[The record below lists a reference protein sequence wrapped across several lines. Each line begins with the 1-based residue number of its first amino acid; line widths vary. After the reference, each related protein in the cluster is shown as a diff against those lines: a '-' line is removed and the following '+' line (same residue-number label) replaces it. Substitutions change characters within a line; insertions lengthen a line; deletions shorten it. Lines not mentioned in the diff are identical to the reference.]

1 MGKVAIAGSFAGL
14 DLYSSDGGPSA
25 SFDAT
30 TSTIFL
36 RSADGGLSPIGSTNA
51 GGSVVA
57 GCSLGD
63 SFYFAGSFSSVS
75 GQNAANIVSYNPS
88 TSKFTALAGGGLDGA
103 VEAIYCDSSSKS
115 VWAGGAFHG
124 PSSGASGY
132 SGSVAVYTPSS
143 NSWAP
148 PGFGGLSGPVMSIVS
163 NTDSSSLLFGGS
175 FLTSYQSGSTTPNN
189 NVTSVSNPNVPQ
201 SSGSTPFSSS
211 LVPFPLGGAE
221 ITAGPSSSRAG
232 LGDIN
237 AILCPSGEDGPGS
250 TWFGREGSYNT
261 IIIRNFQAMTARG
274 IRLGNTFFDGQSTS
288 VFCVTS
294 IPDNR
299 VLTLRYNVPGS
310 SETRTCSD
318 ECPLSTDP
326 SVAFQDFVF
335 EADSITGV
343 LINLKEWAKDGVGLH
358 LLQLLSDGSFA
369 SAVSSDNA
377 SPCYAPGPSNAHAT
391 GSWSQATVNTD
402 IPATV
407 QTVLTSNVA
416 VGSTTSPSVTWNVYT
431 SASGQYEV
439 YLIVPGCINM
449 QDCDSRTS
457 VDVTINPGGSMSP
470 ITTTVSEQNPQDAEV
485 LVYKGPLVPS
495 TPDYTITVRLALA
508 ANPTGQGVG
517 GQYTLVAGRVMMKL
531 ISTDTSSN
539 GTSTGGSNGT
549 ATSNSRRGF
558 GIYEWPLRNSPSNV
572 NATGIIPNE
581 TETSLT
587 TAAFNLYSGLGNS
600 TSSVSGARIESIVPY
615 TSDKTFLGG
624 RFTLRDGTANIA
636 QFTSGALSALANQG
650 LNGVVSSMVLY
661 GSTLFVGGSFNSTAD
676 NSVSLR
682 NIAAYNVGSNQWS
695 ALGGGL
701 DGPVSSL
708 GLSDGHLS
716 VVGNFTRT
724 LITSSTALNA
734 AGLASWNIAGGR
746 WTNSGGLLVGKIS
759 SVFNATTSN
768 DNKQYISGSISMYL
782 KYGAD
787 GAASISN
794 GESGQPAI
802 TPLGA
807 RLDGSTVST
816 SERKRWLLSLRDILA
831 PRQSAGTPLP
841 DDEAAPAPSVL
852 GGVFWTNTTTSRQVM
867 IIGGNFT
874 VPGTTTTSLAIYDP
888 SDESVVGLQGNQ
900 VDGVI
905 RTLLIVGS
913 KLFVGGEFTLQGVQ
927 GQSFAVYDLSSQL
940 WDTGISGLT
949 ASSGQPVVRSITSIS
964 DSSTTV
970 IVAGSFASA
979 GGVQCNGICALDPNG
994 RTWTALGSNAGGDI
1008 ETVSYAGS
1016 NAEILLAAGS
1026 LNLAGSTV
1034 YIAAYTSQN
1043 QSWTPVGTLPG
1054 PVTALGVNDR
1064 NQSSLFAAG
1073 QTSSGAFVS
1082 HWDGSQWTSI
1092 DLPLSASSNI
1102 TQLELVPLQE
1112 DHESKSIIESNRMLW
1127 ISGSLSGSNF
1137 TRASSALYDGQNLYP
1152 YLVTSSASGDA
1163 GSISSFFH
1171 SFSTFDFNR
1180 RKFLAVGVVILI
1192 SIALG
1197 AGIVFLLGLIGIL
1210 WALFSRRDDRSFGQ
1224 DTVVEDDDSVRP
1236 SSLLA
1241 HVNAAARNTILGTPK
1256 NDYYVHKGEDTIVDD
1271 HARPSTAGSQ
1281 PAAAAMAGG
1290 AVTAAGEHNALTPVT
1305 TTDEHDVNRPAHARY
1320 SFDGTGEG
1328 ELPLTSGQQVVVLN
1342 DQDPTWWFV
1351 RDNATQREGIVPS
1364 AYLA

>member
-1 MGKVAIAGSFAGL
+1 MPSTNQRRWARHRHRRYPQIIAVLTSFVLGTNAALPQVDFDRMGKVAIAGSFAGL

-274 IRLGNTFFDGQSTS
+274 IRLGNTFFDGQSTT

-470 ITTTVSEQNPQDAEV
+470 VTTTVSEQNPQDAEV

-624 RFTLRDGTANIA
+624 RFTLRDGTVNIA

-661 GSTLFVGGSFNSTAD
+661 GSTLF
-676 NSVSLR
+676 
-682 NIAAYNVGSNQWS
+682 
-695 ALGGGL
+695 
-701 DGPVSSL
+701 
-708 GLSDGHLS
+708 
-716 VVGNFTRT
+716 
-724 LITSSTALNA
+724 
-734 AGLASWNIAGGR
+734 
-746 WTNSGGLLVGKIS
+746 
-759 SVFNATTSN
+759 
-768 DNKQYISGSISMYL
+768 
-782 KYGAD
+782 YGAD

-816 SERKRWLLSLRDILA
+816 SERKRWLLSRRDILA

-979 GGVQCNGICALDPNG
+979 GGVQCNGICSLDPNG
-994 RTWTALGSNAGGDI
+994 RTWTALGTNAGGDI

-1281 PAAAAMAGG
+1281 PAAAMAGG

>member
-1 MGKVAIAGSFAGL
+1 MPSTNQRRWARHRHRRYPQIIAVLTSFVLGTNAALPQVDFDRMGKVAIAGSFAGL

-237 AILCPSGEDGPGS
+237 AVLCPSGEDGPGS

-274 IRLGNTFFDGQSTS
+274 IRLGNTFFDGQSTT

-369 SAVSSDNA
+369 SAVSSDNT

-439 YLIVPGCINM
+439 YLNVPGCINM

-470 ITTTVSEQNPQDAEV
+470 VTTTVSEQNPQDAEV

-600 TSSVSGARIESIVPY
+600 TSSVFGARIESIVPY

-624 RFTLRDGTANIA
+624 RFTLRDGTVNIA

-724 LITSSTALNA
+724 LITSSAALNA

-816 SERKRWLLSLRDILA
+816 SERKRWLLSRRDILA

-852 GGVFWTNTTTSRQVM
+852 GGVFWTNTTTSRQ
-867 IIGGNFT
+867 
-874 VPGTTTTSLAIYDP
+874 
-888 SDESVVGLQGNQ
+888 
-900 VDGVI
+900 
-905 RTLLIVGS
+905 
-913 KLFVGGEFTLQGVQ
+913 
-927 GQSFAVYDLSSQL
+927 
-940 WDTGISGLT
+940 
-949 ASSGQPVVRSITSIS
+949 
-964 DSSTTV
+964 
-970 IVAGSFASA
+970 
-979 GGVQCNGICALDPNG
+979 
-994 RTWTALGSNAGGDI
+994 
-1008 ETVSYAGS
+1008 S

-1281 PAAAAMAGG
+1281 PAAIMAGG

>member
-1 MGKVAIAGSFAGL
+1 MGKVAITGSFAGL
-14 DLYSSDGGPSA
+14 DLYNSEGGSSA
-25 SFDAT
+25 SFDPT

-36 RSADGGLSPIGSTNA
+36 RGADGGLSPIGSTNA

-63 SFYFAGSFSSVS
+63 GFYFAGSFSSIA
-75 GQNAANIVSYNPS
+75 GQNAANIIEYNPS

-103 VEAIYCDSSSKS
+103 VEALHCDSSSKT

-148 PGFGGLSGPVMSIVS
+148 PGFGGLSGPVLSIVS

-189 NVTSVSNPNVPQ
+189 NITSVSNPNVPQ

-237 AILCPSGEDGPGS
+237 AILCPSGADGPGS
-250 TWFGREGSYNT
+250 SWFGREGSYNS
-261 IIIRNFQAMTARG
+261 IVIRNFRAMTASG
-274 IRLGNTFFDGQSTS
+274 IRLGNTFFDGQSTA

-299 VLTLRYNVPGS
+299 ILTLRYNVPGS
-310 SETRTCSD
+310 SDTRTCSD
-318 ECPLSTDP
+318 DCPLSTDP
-326 SVAFQDFVF
+326 SVAFQDFLF
-335 EADSITGV
+335 TGDAITGV
-343 LINLKEWAKDGVGLH
+343 VINLKEWKGDGVGLH

-369 SAVSSDNA
+369 SAVSSDD
-377 SPCYAPGPSNAHAT
+377 SSSCYAPGPSSAQTT
-391 GSWSQATVNTD
+391 GSWSQTTVNTE

-407 QTVLTSNVA
+407 QTVLTSSVA
-416 VGSTTSPSVTWNVYT
+416 VGATTSPSVAWDVYT

-439 YLIVPGCINM
+439 HLLIPGCINM
-449 QDCDSRTS
+449 QNCDSRTS
-457 VDVTINPGGSMSP
+457 VDVTVNPGGSLAP
-470 ITTTVSEQNPQDAEV
+470 VTTTVSEQNEQDARV
-485 LVYKGPLVPS
+485 LVYSGPIIPS
-495 TPDYTITVRLALA
+495 TPDYTVRVTLTLAE
-508 ANPTGQGVG
+508 NTTGQGSG
-517 GQYTLVAGRVMMKL
+517 GRYTLIADRILMRL
-531 ISTDTSSN
+531 TSTDTGN
-539 GTSTGGSNGT
+539 GTITSGSNS
-549 ATSNSRRGF
+549 TSTSTSRRGF
-558 GIYEWPLRNSPSNV
+558 GIYEWPLRNSPRDV
-572 NATGIIPNE
+572 NATGVIPNG
-581 TETSLT
+581 TETALT

-600 TSSVSGARIESIVPY
+600 TSSVAGARIESIVPY
-615 TSDKTFLGG
+615 TSDKTFIGG
-624 RFTLRDGTANIA
+624 RFSLRDGTANIA
-636 QFTSGALSALANQG
+636 QFTAGALSAVANRG
-650 LNGVVSSMVLY
+650 LNGAVSSMVLY

-676 NSVSLR
+676 SSVSLR
-682 NIAAYNVGSNQWS
+682 NIAAYNIANNQWS

-724 LITSSTALNA
+724 LVTPTTALSA

-746 WTNSGGLLVGKIS
+746 WANSGSLLVGKMS

-768 DNKQYISGSISMYL
+768 DNKEYISGSISMYL

-787 GAASISN
+787 GAASLSN
-794 GESGQPAI
+794 GQNGQPAI

-807 RLDGSTVST
+807 RLDGSPVSN
-816 SERKRWLLSLRDILA
+816 SQKRRWLLNLRAILA

-852 GGVFWTNTTTSRQVM
+852 SGVFWTNTSTSHQVM
-867 IIGGNFT
+867 VIGGNFT
-874 VPGTTTTSLAIYDP
+874 VPGSSTTSLAIYDP
-888 SDESVVGLQGNQ
+888 ADESVVGLQGSQ
-900 VDGVI
+900 IDGVV
-905 RTLLIVGS
+905 RTLLIVGP
-913 KLFVGGEFTLQGVQ
+913 KLFVGGEFTLQGVE
-927 GQSFAVYDLSSQL
+927 GRSFAVYDLSAQR
-940 WDTGISGLT
+940 WDTAFSGLT
-949 ASSGQPVVRSITSIS
+949 ASSGQPVVRSITSVS
-964 DSSTTV
+964 DASTTI

-979 GGVQCNGICALDPNG
+979 SGVQCNGICALDANAH
-994 RTWTALGSNAGGDI
+994 TWSSLGSNAGGDI
-1008 ETVSYAGS
+1008 ETVSYAGN
-1016 NAEILLAAGS
+1016 NAEVLLAAGS
-1026 LNLAGSTV
+1026 LTLAGSAI
-1034 YIAAYTSQN
+1034 YMAAYTAQN

-1064 NQSSLFAAG
+1064 NQSNLFAAG
-1073 QTSSGAFVS
+1073 RTSSGAFIS
-1082 HWDGSQWTSI
+1082 HWDGSQWTPI
-1092 DLPLSASSNI
+1092 DLPLSTTSNI

-1112 DHESKSIIESNRMLW
+1112 DHDGTSIIQSNRMLW

-1152 YLVTSSASGDA
+1152 YLVTSTASGDA
-1163 GSISSFFH
+1163 GSIASFFH
-1171 SFSTFDFNR
+1171 SFSTFSFNR

-1210 WALFSRRDDRSFGQ
+1210 WALFARRDDRSFGQ

-1256 NDYYVHKGEDTIVDD
+1256 NDYYIHKGEDTIVDD
-1271 HARPSTAGSQ
+1271 HARPSTAGSL
-1281 PAAAAMAGG
+1281 PAAALAGG
-1290 AVTAAGEHNALTPVT
+1290 AVATAAAEQHILTPVT

-1328 ELPLTSGQQVVVLN
+1328 ELPLTSGQQVTILN

-1351 RDNATQREGIVPS
+1351 RDSTTQKEGIVPS